1 MKSFLQLKLF
11 LKFNYFGIEFRRPL
25 INTMYISILPVKRRH
40 LPNMIFV
47 NSFSQEHIWQNWKF
61 TRKNVQIS
69 ACLAL
74 KDANLGIQ
82 TPEFPKNL
90 HNFTQ
95 SWNKHCLWCL
105 WQISCC
111 HLLFYQLCQK
121 LVSPSWVRNILSNW
135 IFLSPSSPLS
145 WDKVQY

>member
-47 NSFSQEHIWQNWKF
+47 NSFSQAHICQTENLPEK
-61 TRKNVQIS
+61 VS

-74 KDANLGIQ
+74 KDANLCIQ
-82 TPEFPKNL
+82 TPVP
-90 HNFTQ
+90 
-95 SWNKHCLWCL
+95 
-105 WQISCC
+105 
-111 HLLFYQLCQK
+111 
-121 LVSPSWVRNILSNW
+121 
-135 IFLSPSSPLS
+135 
-145 WDKVQY
+145 